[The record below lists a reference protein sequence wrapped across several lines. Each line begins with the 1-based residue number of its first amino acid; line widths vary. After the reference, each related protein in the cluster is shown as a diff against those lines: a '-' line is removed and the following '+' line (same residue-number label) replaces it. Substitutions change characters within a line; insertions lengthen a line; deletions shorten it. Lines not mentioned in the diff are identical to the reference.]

1 MKLGRSSRVLLVE
14 DNLVNQKLGVML
26 LERAGYSVIVE
37 SNGKDAVETFN
48 QEKFDIVLMDI

>member
-1 MKLGRSSRVLLVE
+1 VKLGRSSRVLLVE